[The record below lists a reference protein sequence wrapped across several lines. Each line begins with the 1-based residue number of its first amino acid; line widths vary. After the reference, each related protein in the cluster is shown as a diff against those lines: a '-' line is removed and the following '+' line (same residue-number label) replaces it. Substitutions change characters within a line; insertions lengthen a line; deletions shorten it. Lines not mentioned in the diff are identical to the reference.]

1 VNEHTSARA
10 VLDLNQKGMKN
21 VAALLG
27 GWNGWKEAKLPTES
41 SPKAAQAQQPAK
53 K

>member
-1 VNEHTSARA
+1 M
-10 VLDLNQKGMKN
+10 LDLNNKGMKN

-27 GWNGWKEAKLPTES
+27 GWTGWKEAKLPTTS
-41 SPKAAQAQQPAK
+41 VPKTQQPTK